1 MRSHDEIFFFFTLK
15 RVGFFF
21 VCLFCFS
28 VHSIS
33 LEKKTDQHSSNEHPQ
48 VPGPFS

>member
-1 MRSHDEIFFFFTLK
+1 MMKFFFFYFK
-15 RVGFFF
+15 KSWVFF